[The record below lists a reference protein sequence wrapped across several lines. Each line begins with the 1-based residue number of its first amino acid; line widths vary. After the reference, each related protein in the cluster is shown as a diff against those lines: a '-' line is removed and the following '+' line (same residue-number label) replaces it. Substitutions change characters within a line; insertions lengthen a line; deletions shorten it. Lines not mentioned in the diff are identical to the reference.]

1 MTELGSATEV
11 ETATVLIG
19 ASEWT
24 LGRGVRQYPPR
35 LVLGSYLSV
44 RVLRSRSW
52 RTLWRTLVEVTDPF
66 ADPRALAREAL
77 EGGGWRLERID
88 DEWGTGWPG
97 SPDWEVVVSRGTVT
111 RGRAEPERAPD
122 D

>member
-1 MTELGSATEV
+1 MTELADATEV
-11 ETATVLIG
+11 ETATVFIA

-52 RTLWRTLVEVTDPF
+52 RTLWCTLVEVADPF

-77 EGGGWRLERID
+77 EKAGWRLERID

-97 SPDWEVVVSRGTVT
+97 SPDWEVVMTRGTVT

>member
-44 RVLRSRSW
+44 RVLRSCSW

-66 ADPRALAREAL
+66 ADPEMLAREAL

>member
-1 MTELGSATEV
+1 MTELADATEV
-11 ETATVLIG
+11 ETATVFIG

-52 RTLWRTLVEVTDPF
+52 RTLWHTLVPVPDPF
-66 ADPRALAREAL
+66 ADALTLAREAL
-77 EGGGWRLERID
+77 EKAGWRLERID

-97 SPDWEVVVSRGTVT
+97 SSDWEVVVARGTVT
-111 RGRAEPERAPD
+111 QGRAEPERAPD